1 MLLTITTTHTP
12 ATDLGYL
19 LVKHPDR
26 VHTASTS
33 VGTAHVLYP
42 QADADRCTA
51 ALVLEVEPQRLAKL
65 RGAGAGFA
73 LAQYVND
80 RPYAA
85 SSLLAVAMSR
95 VFSSALHGRSK
106 DRPELADTPIPLEL
120 SVPALAC
127 SGGPELVERVFAPLG
142 WQVEAHPV
150 PLVPAEW
157 GDSRYVALTLRG
169 TLRLA
174 DALNHL
180 YVLLPVLDGDKH
192 YWVSTDE
199 IDKLLRAGSGWLTAH
214 PERKLITDRY
224 LAHQRTLSREA
235 LGQLDR
241 LTESS
246 EETGTDDALDED
258 TVVVTAAAP
267 DASATADAGAAAE
280 KAVPLAERRRDAVLA
295 ALAASGARRV
305 LDLGCGPGT
314 LLVALAKDP
323 RYTELVGADVSARA
337 LDIAERRVGRL
348 ADRQQERITLLQTAL
363 TYADARLRGYDAAVL
378 MEVVEHVD
386 PARLPALARA
396 VFGHAVPGAVLVT
409 TPNAE
414 YNVRYP
420 GLAAGRMRHHDHRF
434 EWTRAEF
441 TDWAT
446 EVAVQYGY
454 TVQFSPVGDEDPEVG
469 APTQLATFIHTA

>member
-1 MLLTITTTHTP
+1 MLLTITTTHKP

-26 VHTASTS
+26 VHTAATS

-127 SGGPELVERVFAPLG
+127 SGGPELVERMFAPLG
-142 WQVEAHPV
+142 WQVEARTV
-150 PLVPAEW
+150 PLVPAGW

-199 IDKLLRAGSGWLTAH
+199 IDKLLRAGSGWLAEH
-214 PERKLITDRY
+214 PERKVITDRY
-224 LAHQRTLSREA
+224 LAHQRALSREA
-235 LGQLDR
+235 LDRLALDR
-241 LTESS
+241 LTEADGVP
-246 EETGTDDALDED
+246 TDAADDALDED
-258 TVVVTAAAP
+258 AAVP
-267 DASATADAGAAAE
+267 TAGAAAE
-280 KAVPLAERRRDAVLA
+280 RTVPLAERRRDAVVS
-295 ALAASGARRV
+295 ALAASGARRI
-305 LDLGCGPGT
+305 LDLGCGPGS

-337 LDIAERRVGRL
+337 LDIAERRVNRL

-396 VFGHAVPGAVLVT
+396 VFGHAVPGTVLVT

-446 EVAVQYGY
+446 EVAAQYGY

-469 APTQLATFIHTA
+469 APTQLATFTHRP